1 MEEEFGGEDEM
12 RTKWGGRGGLVL
24 NGGAQVCMSR
34 GRGGRWGPRDRRAG
48 VGWGPRADR
57 RAPPALDG
65 MGGGIPCRVG
75 LVGSRHVTDRW
86 ARASRVRSGPHRPM
100 GGAHVATV
108 GAARACGFATLSFKF
123 VIFYYYYSICLKT

>member
-12 RTKWGGRGGLVL
+12 RTKGREGGLVL
-24 NGGAQVCMSR
+24 NGGAQVYMSR
-34 GRGGRWGPRDRRAG
+34 GRGGRWGPRDRRA
-48 VGWGPRADR
+48 VGGAHGPTGGPHR
-57 RAPPALDG
+57 LWTDG
-65 MGGGIPCRVG
+65 WWIPCRVG

-86 ARASRVRSGPHRPM
+86 ARASRVRSGPRRPM